1 MKIGCVKE
9 IKNNE
14 FRVGLTPDNVK
25 AYIAA
30 GHHVYMEKGAGIGS
44 GFSDNEYVDAGAS
57 LIDNAADVWNL
68 VDMMIKVKE
77 PLPEEYPLFREGLI
91 LYTYLHL
98 AADKEQADALLAGKV
113 KAVAYETIQETDRSL
128 PCLAPMS
135 QIAGRLSIQEGAKY
149 LEKRFGGEGI
159 LLAGVPG
166 TPKANVVI
174 LGGGTVG
181 MNACKIAVGMGA
193 NVTILDVNLKR
204 LEELDNMFGAH
215 IQTLVSNDSNV
226 ERVVKDADLV
236 IGSVLIP
243 GGSTP
248 KLFKK
253 KYLPEMKDGAVFV
266 DVAIDQGGCGESSH
280 VTTHDEPVFIEEGVV
295 HYCVGNMPGAV
306 PRTSTI
312 ALTNATLRYGLQ
324 IAANGLEEAC
334 KKSAVIESGVNCY
347 AGKVTNA
354 NVAKALGYEYTN
366 LESLI

>member
-14 FRVGLTPDNVK
+14 FRVGLTPDNVR
-25 AYIAA
+25 AYVAA
-30 GHHVYMEKGAGIGS
+30 GHHVYIETGAGAGS
-44 GFSDNEYVDAGAS
+44 GFSDDEYVHAGAS
-57 LIDNAADVWNL
+57 LLDDPRDVWAL

-77 PLPEEYPLFREGLI
+77 PLEEEWPLFRRGMI

-98 AADKEQADALLAGKV
+98 AADKPQMDALLQGGV
-113 KAVAYETIQETDRSL
+113 RAVAYETIQEADRSL

-193 NVTILDVNLKR
+193 NVTIIDISLKR
-204 LEELDNMFGAH
+204 LEQLDNMFGSH
-215 IQTLVSNDSNV
+215 IQTLVSNDANV
-226 ERVVKDADLV
+226 ERALKDADLV

-248 KLFKK
+248 KLFRK
-253 KYLPEMKDGAVFV
+253 KYLKEMKDGAVFV
-266 DVAIDQGGCGESSH
+266 DVAIDQGGCGESSR
-280 VTTHDEPVFIEEGVV
+280 VTTHDDPVYVEEGVV

-312 ALTNATLRYGLQ
+312 ALTNATLKYGLE
-324 IAANGLEEAC
+324 I
-334 KKSAVIESGVNCY
+334 
-347 AGKVTNA
+347 AGKGLDGALENPAIAMGLNTYDGKLTNK
-354 NVAKALGYEYTN
+354 NVAEAHGYEYKR
-366 LESLI
+366 

>member
-113 KAVAYETIQETDRSL
+113 KAVAYETIQEVDRSL

-166 TPKANVVI
+166 TP
-174 LGGGTVG
+174 
-181 MNACKIAVGMGA
+181 
-193 NVTILDVNLKR
+193 
-204 LEELDNMFGAH
+204 
-215 IQTLVSNDSNV
+215 
-226 ERVVKDADLV
+226 
-236 IGSVLIP
+236 
-243 GGSTP
+243 
-248 KLFKK
+248 
-253 KYLPEMKDGAVFV
+253 
-266 DVAIDQGGCGESSH
+266 
-280 VTTHDEPVFIEEGVV
+280 
-295 HYCVGNMPGAV
+295 
-306 PRTSTI
+306 
-312 ALTNATLRYGLQ
+312 
-324 IAANGLEEAC
+324 
-334 KKSAVIESGVNCY
+334 
-347 AGKVTNA
+347 
-354 NVAKALGYEYTN
+354 
-366 LESLI
+366 